1 MEISELI
8 QDADLVAAFGLRAG
22 LLQSNDIF
30 EALQK
35 AQEKGASLA
44 WGSPEIVGLQKAL
57 NIAIGDIEPV
67 TLLDLRGDFKPFHRD
82 GKVREWTFLQ
92 VFLMAFAFVLVF
104 LGAHFSI
111 WQEKATGVLL
121 EIKENKQE
129 RQKELI
135 ADLIPLV
142 MQFENAVV
150 PEDDLLDAGALSRDA
165 FRNKV
170 EEARLLAHQI
180 ISDTSTQSKLNT
192 EFYLSILSYWY
203 EDSAYA
209 APVTPVAVKG
219 GNAPGIDF
227 STYSTCFPSGIASVS
242 GVPKPPSDSAEIKSF
257 RLLANLV
264 ASDDMLI
271 QGIRC
276 LIGLQNIE
284 RQLLRNDYEPTN
296 ASVVV
301 KLKVLVLWLLPAI
314 YGMLGAVIF
323 HLRICMNPLRP
334 DPQTIRVVL
343 RIFLSG
349 FAGVAMCWFWRP
361 NSAGEFE
368 FGGVAIGALAA
379 AFLVGYGIDIF
390 FNLLDRLV
398 TLANKASQTVGAEK
412 TLGTNG

>member
-1 MEISELI
+1 
-8 QDADLVAAFGLRAG
+8 
-22 LLQSNDIF
+22 
-30 EALQK
+30 
-35 AQEKGASLA
+35 
-44 WGSPEIVGLQKAL
+44 
-57 NIAIGDIEPV
+57 
-67 TLLDLRGDFKPFHRD
+67 
-82 GKVREWTFLQ
+82 
-92 VFLMAFAFVLVF
+92 
-104 LGAHFSI
+104 
-111 WQEKATGVLL
+111 
-121 EIKENKQE
+121 
-129 RQKELI
+129 
-135 ADLIPLV
+135 V

-150 PEDDLLDAGALSRDA
+150 PVGDLLDAGALSRDA

-170 EEARLLAHQI
+170 EEARRLAQEIGGDSLLQNR
-180 ISDTSTQSKLNT
+180 LYV
-192 EFYLSILSYWY
+192 EFYISVFIYFWKDPAY
-203 EDSAYA
+203 SASPA
-209 APVTPVAVKG
+209 AVLATGNVAP
-219 GNAPGIDF
+219 NIA
-227 STYSTCFPSGIASVS
+227 STYSSCFPSGIASLS
-242 GVPKPPSDSAEIKSF
+242 GVPKLPSDSAEIKSF

-264 ASDDMLI
+264 ESDDMLI

-276 LIGLQNIE
+276 LIGVQGVERRLQKNG
-284 RQLLRNDYEPTN
+284 YEPTN

-301 KLKVLVLWLLPAI
+301 LLKVLVLWLLPAI

-334 DPQTIRVVL
+334 DPETIRVVL

-412 TLGTNG
+412 TPAVNG